1 MKNMKKKTFVY
12 KGLGFPVKLINA
24 PMKKVYGEW
33 YLDIDMNKL
42 MLVVLGMLA
51 HKSTALTGDEI
62 RFIRTYLKMT
72 AVEFGKIFN
81 ISHVAVV
88 KWESNENKIS
98 PALDFYIRLYILDR
112 VSAKDKEFR
121 SLYQQLPLGQ
131 ISKREK
137 GAIHPLPVDV
147 NSEALKIAL

>member
-12 KGLGFPVKLINA
+12 EGLGFPIKLINA
-24 PMKKVYGEW
+24 PMKKLFGEW

-42 MLVVLGMLA
+42 MLVVFGMLA

-72 AVEFGKIFN
+72 TVEFGKNFDV
-81 ISHVAVV
+81 SHVAVV
-88 KWESNENKIS
+88 KWENNENKIS
-98 PALDFYIRLYILDR
+98 PALDFYIRLYILDHL
-112 VSAKDKEFR
+112 SAKDKEFR
-121 SLYQQLPLGQ
+121 ALYQQLPLGQ

-137 GAIHPLPVDV
+137 RAILPLPVRK
-147 NSEALKIAL
+147 NLFA